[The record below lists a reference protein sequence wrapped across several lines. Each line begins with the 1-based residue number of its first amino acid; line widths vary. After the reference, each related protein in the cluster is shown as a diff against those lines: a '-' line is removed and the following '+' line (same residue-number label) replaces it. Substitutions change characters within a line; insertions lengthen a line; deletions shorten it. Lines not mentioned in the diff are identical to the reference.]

1 MITNA
6 PHTTTSLERKLER
19 EIKARK
25 QAEMLLETKSRE
37 LYFVN
42 QQLADQR
49 DRLDQV
55 YSEMKDSL
63 NYSRRIQESLLP
75 TLGIQS
81 PAISQHFVLYQPKD
95 IVSGDFYWQ
104 YNDEENKR
112 LIVATADCTGHG
124 VPGAFMSIIG
134 KQGLDL
140 AVIQNGLSSPAQ
152 ILHALNE
159 HMSQFLQ
166 KEMNKHI
173 SDGMDISVYCID
185 YFNPKQK
192 NLTYAGALNSI
203 YIIRN
208 GELIELKADR
218 IALGYDFNQNETP
231 FSDQC
236 FELKSGDQIYS
247 YTDGYQD
254 QFGGPLGK
262 KLKKAYFKN
271 ALLKYTEQEM
281 PEQKASLER
290 IIHDWKGDLEQVDD
304 ICIIGVKVS

>member
-1 MITNA
+1 
-6 PHTTTSLERKLER
+6 
-19 EIKARK
+19 
-25 QAEMLLETKSRE
+25 
-37 LYFVN
+37 
-42 QQLADQR
+42 
-49 DRLDQV
+49 
-55 YSEMKDSL
+55 
-63 NYSRRIQESLLP
+63 
-75 TLGIQS
+75 
-81 PAISQHFVLYQPKD
+81 
-95 IVSGDFYWQ
+95 
-104 YNDEENKR
+104 
-112 LIVATADCTGHG
+112 
-124 VPGAFMSIIG
+124 MSIIG

-236 FELKSGDQIYS
+236 FELKS
-247 YTDGYQD
+247 
-254 QFGGPLGK
+254 
-262 KLKKAYFKN
+262 
-271 ALLKYTEQEM
+271 
-281 PEQKASLER
+281 
-290 IIHDWKGDLEQVDD
+290 H
-304 ICIIGVKVS
+304 